1 MGLCLPQN
9 NKGKQITINVINPYI
24 SHIYNKMVN
33 VDNIFGLFG
42 SHDDLDGTDTAKAFI
57 DFKNT
62 PIYWVG
68 MYKKLILNHINFNK
82 KILKFFKKSN
92 TELEVIDMKEASEYI
107 TYNRAWKYINKINLD
122 NSIHLDAI
130 SFYKDEY
137 LQTSLEL
144 GISYWIESE
153 EYEKCAHLQKIIDF
167 LKT

>member
-1 MGLCLPQN
+1 
-9 NKGKQITINVINPYI
+9 
-24 SHIYNKMVN
+24 
-33 VDNIFGLFG
+33 
-42 SHDDLDGTDTAKAFI
+42 
-57 DFKNT
+57 
-62 PIYWVG
+62 
-68 MYKKLILNHINFNK
+68 
-82 KILKFFKKSN
+82 
-92 TELEVIDMKEASEYI
+92 MKEASEYI